1 MAHKYM
7 AKVSWTRA
15 SGEKFTDNR
24 YSRVHEWAFDGGATV
39 RASSSPGVVPVPM
52 SATDAVDPEEAL
64 IASASSCHMLW
75 FLSLAARKG
84 FIVDSYVDE
93 AEATLAKNDAGKL
106 YVARIALRPRIA
118 FSGDKQPSP
127 DELGALHHAAHDE
140 CFIAHSLKSEVVVE
154 PALG

>member
-24 YSRVHEWAFDGGATV
+24 YSRAHEWAFDGGVTV

-118 FSGDKQPSP
+118 FSGDKQPST